1 MQDPEYVKNAFSGI
15 AKKYV
20 ITNHILSLGI
30 DILWRRKV
38 AKLVSE
44 KKPNRILDLATGSGD
59 LALEIEKESQESE
72 IICSDFCAPMLDIA
86 KSRGL
91 NTVLADAMSLPFD
104 DRDFDLISVGFGLR
118 NMADWSKALHEMKR
132 VLKTNGYIVIL
143 DFSLPDNK
151 FRRALYCI
159 YLNKILPFIA
169 GVITRK
175 RAAYKYLAKTIEEF
189 PSGKSMCDFIEG
201 NGFNEAK
208 CYPLSFGI
216 ASIYIARKPEK

>member
-20 ITNHILSLGI
+20 ITNHIISLGI

-59 LALEIEKESQESE
+59 LALEIEKETPESE

-91 NTVLADAMSLPFD
+91 NTVLADAMSLPFN

-118 NMADWSKALHEMKR
+118 NMADWSEALHEMKR

-175 RAAYKYLAKTIEEF
+175 RSAYKYLAKTINEF

-216 ASIYIARKPEK
+216 ASIYIARKSEK

>member
-59 LALEIEKESQESE
+59 LALEIEKETPESE

-86 KSRGL
+86 KGRGL
-91 NTVLADAMSLPFD
+91 NTVLADAMSLPFN

-118 NMADWSKALHEMKR
+118 NMADWSEALHEMKR

-175 RAAYKYLAKTIEEF
+175 RSAYKYLAKTINEF

-216 ASIYIARKPEK
+216 ASIYIARKSEK

>member
-1 MQDPEYVKNAFSGI
+1 MQDPEYVKDAFSGI

-38 AKLVSE
+38 AKVVSK

-59 LALEIEKESQESE
+59 LALEIEKKSSNSE
-72 IICSDFCAPMLDIA
+72 IICSDFCAPMLEIA
-86 KSRGL
+86 ESRGL
-91 NTVLADAMSLPFD
+91 KTVLADAMSLPFND
-104 DRDFDLISVGFGLR
+104 QDFDLISVGFGLR
-118 NMADWSKALHEMKR
+118 NMADWSDALHEMKR

-189 PSGKSMCDFIEG
+189 PSGQSMCGFIEE

-216 ASIYIARKPEK
+216 ASIYIAKKPEK

>member
-38 AKLVSE
+38 AKVVSK

-59 LALEIEKESQESE
+59 LALEIEKKSSNSE
-72 IICSDFCAPMLDIA
+72 IICSDFCAPMLEIA
-86 KSRGL
+86 ESRGL
-91 NTVLADAMSLPFD
+91 KTVLADAMSLPFND
-104 DRDFDLISVGFGLR
+104 CDFDLISVGFGLR
-118 NMADWSKALHEMKR
+118 NMADWSDALHEMKR

-151 FRRALYCI
+151 FRRVLYCI

-216 ASIYIARKPEK
+216 ASIYIAKKPEK

>member
-1 MQDPEYVKNAFSGI
+1 MQDPEYVKDAFSGI

-38 AKLVSE
+38 AKIVSK

-59 LALEIEKESQESE
+59 LALEIEKKSSNSE
-72 IICSDFCAPMLDIA
+72 IICSDFCAPMLEIA
-86 KSRGL
+86 ESRGL
-91 NTVLADAMSLPFD
+91 KTVLADAMSLPFND
-104 DRDFDLISVGFGLR
+104 QDFDLISVGFGLR
-118 NMADWSKALHEMKR
+118 NMADWSDALHEMKR

>member
-216 ASIYIARKPEK
+216 ASIYIARKREK

>member
-1 MQDPEYVKNAFSGI
+1 MQDPEYVKDAFSGI

-38 AKLVSE
+38 AKVVSK

-59 LALEIEKESQESE
+59 LALEIEKKSSNSE
-72 IICSDFCAPMLDIA
+72 IICSDFCAPMLEIA
-86 KSRGL
+86 ESRGL
-91 NTVLADAMSLPFD
+91 KTVLADAMSLPFND
-104 DRDFDLISVGFGLR
+104 QDFDLISVGFGLR
-118 NMADWSKALHEMKR
+118 NMADWSDALHEMKR

>member
-118 NMADWSKALHEMKR
+118 NMADWSEALHEMKR

-151 FRRALYCI
+151 FRRVLYCI

-189 PSGKSMCDFIEG
+189 PSGKSMCDFIEE
-201 NGFNEAK
+201 NGFIEAK

-216 ASIYIARKPEK
+216 ASIYIAKKPEK

>member
-118 NMADWSKALHEMKR
+118 NMADWSEALHEMKR
-132 VLKTNGYIVIL
+132 VLKTNGFIVIL

-169 GVITRK
+169 GFITRK
-175 RAAYKYLAKTIEEF
+175 RAAYKYLAKSIEDF

>member
-1 MQDPEYVKNAFSGI
+1 
-15 AKKYV
+15 
-20 ITNHILSLGI
+20 
-30 DILWRRKV
+30 
-38 AKLVSE
+38 
-44 KKPNRILDLATGSGD
+44 
-59 LALEIEKESQESE
+59 
-72 IICSDFCAPMLDIA
+72 
-86 KSRGL
+86 
-91 NTVLADAMSLPFD
+91 
-104 DRDFDLISVGFGLR
+104 
-118 NMADWSKALHEMKR
+118 MKR
-132 VLKTNGYIVIL
+132 VLKTNGFIVIL

-175 RAAYKYLAKTIEEF
+175 RSAYKYLAKTINEF

-216 ASIYIARKPEK
+216 ASIYIARKSEK